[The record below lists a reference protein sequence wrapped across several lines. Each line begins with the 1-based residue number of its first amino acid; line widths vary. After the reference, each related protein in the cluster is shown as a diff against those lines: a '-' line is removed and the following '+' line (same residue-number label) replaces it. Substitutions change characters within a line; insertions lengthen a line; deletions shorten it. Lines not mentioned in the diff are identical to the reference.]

1 MESWAHSGPA
11 PDPPVY
17 SPHPDLTAT
26 WWPGGW
32 GEASEMCSGWRE
44 ETQKWLSGFWGHQM
58 LLAADYLLSWERAR
72 PEVQVWAAL
81 MGRSGTDGQRAT
93 DA

>member
-1 MESWAHSGPA
+1 
-11 PDPPVY
+11 
-17 SPHPDLTAT
+17 
-26 WWPGGW
+26 
-32 GEASEMCSGWRE
+32 MCSGWRE